1 MGRTWDRG
9 LLLGIGLVTAL
20 LVVDAVLTYLN
31 TRQLNEDAA
40 LVAHTHEVLDLTD
53 AVMLALVDAE
63 TGERGF
69 LLTGRDEY
77 LRPYD
82 LALPRLAGRL
92 AALKEQTRDNAPQQE
107 RVGRLERMTAARLD
121 LLRERIDRRRR
132 HERDAGALA
141 AAEQGRAQMDAVRGL
156 VEEMKND
163 EDRLLRER
171 VRRSRTAYHFAVTT
185 GLLTAVLGLGAVGA
199 FVWLVNRTLLARQQA
214 AAAVREQREWLRVTL
229 ASIGDAVIVTDT
241 GGRVVLLN
249 PAARD
254 LTGWPQEEAEGLPLE
269 KVFHIVNEYSRQPAE
284 SPVRRALREGT
295 VVGLANHT
303 VLVARDDTERP
314 IDDSAAPIR
323 DDQGRTL
330 GVVLI
335 FRDVTERRR
344 AEETRRLLAAIVES
358 SDDAIVGKN
367 LDGVIT
373 SWNAGAVRLY
383 GYRAEEVL
391 GQPFS
396 VLVPPDRSG
405 EVDDTI
411 ARLRRGEGIDHFETV
426 RLRKDGSLVE
436 VSVSYSPVK
445 GADGRLA
452 GVSVIAR
459 DVTERKRSEDALRES
474 EQRFARFMRH
484 LPGLA
489 WVKDLR
495 GRYVYVNDAAERAFG
510 RPRAEV
516 YGKTDEEIF
525 PPETA
530 RQFRDNDRRATDSE
544 GGVQV
549 VETLLHDDGV
559 VHHSAVSKF
568 PIPGPDG
575 RPALVG
581 GMAIDVTDLKRVEEA
596 LKEAD
601 RRKDEFLA
609 MLAHELRNP
618 LAPVSN
624 ALQILKLSGVDPAAA
639 ERARGMM
646 ERQVEHLVRLVDD
659 LLDVSRIM
667 RGKIEL
673 RRGPVELSA
682 VVARAVETAQP
693 VVEAE
698 GHRLTVSLPPE
709 PLWLDGDLVRL
720 AQVVGNLINNAA
732 KYTEGG
738 GTIRVAADREGNEAV
753 LRVRDT
759 GIGIAPNLLPRIF
772 DMFVQAERR
781 TRDARGGLGIGL
793 TLVRRLVEMHGGS
806 VVAHSEGPG
815 KGSEFVVRL
824 PLLPRPAGAAAPQTA
839 GRRNA
844 APPPRRILV
853 VDDSADAADSL
864 AMMLRLDGHDVRVA
878 RDGPRAL
885 ELAAA
890 DPPDV
895 ALLDIGMPGM
905 DGYEVARRFR
915 ADPALRDVLL
925 VAVTGWGQEDDRRR
939 TREAGF
945 DHHLVKPVETGVLE
959 SLLAAGPLAGSR

>member
-1 MGRTWDRG
+1 MKG
-9 LLLGIGLVTAL
+9 
-20 LVVDAVLTYLN
+20 
-31 TRQLNEDAA
+31 
-40 LVAHTHEVLDLTD
+40 HE
-53 AVMLALVDAE
+53 E
-63 TGERGF
+63 
-69 LLTGRDEY
+69 
-77 LRPYD
+77 
-82 LALPRLAGRL
+82 
-92 AALKEQTRDNAPQQE
+92 
-107 RVGRLERMTAARLD
+107 D
-121 LLRERIDRRRR
+121 LLRER
-132 HERDAGALA
+132 E
-141 AAEQGRAQMDAVRGL
+141 
-156 VEEMKND
+156 
-163 EDRLLRER
+163 
-171 VRRSRTAYHFAVTT
+171 RRSRTAYHFAVTT

-199 FVWLVNRTLLARQQA
+199 FVLLVNRSLLARQQA

-241 GGRVVLLN
+241 EGRVVLLN
-249 PAARD
+249 AVARD
-254 LTGWPQEEAEGLPLE
+254 LTGWPQGEAEGLPLE
-269 KVFHIVNEYSRQPAE
+269 KVFRVVNEYSRQDAD

-303 VLVARDDTERP
+303 VLIAKDGTERP

-323 DDQGRTL
+323 DERGSTL

-344 AEETRRLLAAIVES
+344 AEETRRRLAALVES
-358 SDDAIVGKN
+358 SDDAIVGKT

-373 SWNAGAVRLY
+373 SWNAGAERLY

-391 GQPFS
+391 GKPFS
-396 VLVPPDRSG
+396 VLVPPDRAG

-411 ARLRRGEGIDHFETV
+411 TRLRRGDGIDHFETV
-426 RLRKDGSLVE
+426 RRRKDGGLVE
-436 VSVSYSPVK
+436 VSVSYSPVL

-452 GVSVIAR
+452 GISVIAR
-459 DVTERKRSEDALRES
+459 DVTERKKAEDALRES

-495 GRYVYVNDAAERAFG
+495 GRYVYVNDAAERAF
-510 RPRAEV
+510 RKPRAEI
-516 YGKTDEEIF
+516 YGKTDAEVF
-525 PPETA
+525 PPGTA
-530 RQFRDNDRRATDSE
+530 RRFSANDRRALDSE
-544 GGVQV
+544 SGVQV
-549 VETLLHDDGV
+549 VETLLHDDGGV
-559 VHHSAVSKF
+559 RHSAVSKF

-575 RPALVG
+575 RPGLVG

-624 ALQILKLSGVDPAAA
+624 ALQILKLPGVDPAAA

-659 LLDVSRIM
+659 LLDLSRIM

-698 GHRLTVSLPPE
+698 GHRLAVALPAA

-732 KYTEGG
+732 KYTERGG
-738 GTIRVAADREGNEAV
+738 KIRVTAAREGNEAV

-759 GIGIAPNLLPRIF
+759 GIGIAPDLLPRIF

-815 KGSEFVVRL
+815 TGSEFVVRL
-824 PLLPRPAGAAAPQTA
+824 PLLPRPAGGQTVPQAVGRRDGAAPA
-839 GRRNA
+839 
-844 APPPRRILV
+844 PRRILV

-878 RDGPRAL
+878 HDGPRSL

-905 DGYEVARRFR
+905 DGYELARRFR

-925 VAVTGWGQEDDRRR
+925 VAVTGWGQEEDRRR
-939 TREAGF
+939 TKEAGF

-959 SLLAAGPLAGSR
+959 TLLAAGPLARSR